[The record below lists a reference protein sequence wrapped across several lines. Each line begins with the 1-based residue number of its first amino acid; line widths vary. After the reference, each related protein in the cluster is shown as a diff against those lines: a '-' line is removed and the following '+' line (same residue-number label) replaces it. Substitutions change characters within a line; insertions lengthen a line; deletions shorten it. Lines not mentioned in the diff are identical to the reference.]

1 MADLFSNLEVLCEA
15 LESNYRSH
23 ILVTGPNGSGKTFL
37 ITAALESLKQK
48 HGRYATYS
56 GKPVNSVGQLIEF
69 FEEERTNE
77 TEYIIFDNIDCMTI
91 ESQICL
97 QLYLDYHRDKV
108 ENYAQLIF
116 TSSRA
121 IGELRDHRDKLFP
134 GIYDRISEIIL
145 TIPALSETTHLWE
158 SFQRVWKL
166 QNGEADF
173 PVIPELRQWLTLNIA
188 LMKGN
193 YRDLNKLATRWV
205 FFRHFYRSEEAVFEK
220 LRHEYA
226 EYGYGAAPH
235 QQTGTFSYSLED
247 GLEKLEHDFRFQVC
261 VEARQL
267 YPTQKKAADA
277 LHTSLKTINRIL
289 SGEARSG
296 KAAV

>member
-77 TEYIIFDNIDCMTI
+77 TEYIIFDNIDCMTR

-134 GIYDRISEIIL
+134 GIY
-145 TIPALSETTHLWE
+145 
-158 SFQRVWKL
+158 L
-166 QNGEADF
+166 Q
-173 PVIPELRQWLTLNIA
+173 Q
-188 LMKGN
+188 
-193 YRDLNKLATRWV
+193 
-205 FFRHFYRSEEAVFEK
+205 
-220 LRHEYA
+220 
-226 EYGYGAAPH
+226 
-235 QQTGTFSYSLED
+235 
-247 GLEKLEHDFRFQVC
+247 
-261 VEARQL
+261 
-267 YPTQKKAADA
+267 
-277 LHTSLKTINRIL
+277 
-289 SGEARSG
+289 
-296 KAAV
+296 